1 MQASKSP
8 RDPRRV
14 EIPTGRV
21 STALL
26 VRLFASR
33 VPAGAGVCVSIVTA
47 INRRFNQP
55 AKVIMRLKIV
65 SRHRPYLRFHTTS
78 ILLEFSEFAP
88 QSPSTS
94 LSFRVPLVVFYVNN
108 NDNEDDDERNATTY
122 MKSYKDP
129 TNFRAITD
137 RGSDGSSRGRRR
149 AGRMTTTSAPVI

>member
-33 VPAGAGVCVSIVTA
+33 VPAGAGVYVSIVTA

-55 AKVIMRLKIV
+55 AKVIMRLQIV

-88 QSPSTS
+88 QFPSTS
-94 LSFRVPLVVFYVNN
+94 LSFRISLVVLYVNN
-108 NDNEDDDERNATTY
+108 NDDDDERNATTH

-129 TNFRAITD
+129 TNFRVITD

-149 AGRMTTTSAPVI
+149 AGRMTTSAPVI